1 VAAVPPQ
8 PSPRDDVIYTEVTE
22 KLLRW
27 VGDTPFA
34 TVSINQLEAL
44 IERPRV
50 RRRPEHVKG

>member
-1 VAAVPPQ
+1 MF
-8 PSPRDDVIYTEVTE
+8 IYTEVTE